1 MEILIQIISDFKYI
15 ESVYVEK
22 DALRFVM
29 EVNAENEKRENIK
42 GSLKENGLIFIYKD
56 LMKLYK
62 EGKVEFVFDDEF
74 LHISFYMNHSQSK
87 LLAEKFSLDY
97 EILS

>member
-1 MEILIQIISDFKYI
+1 MEKLIEIISDFKYI
-15 ESVYVEK
+15 ENVFVEK

-29 EVNAENEKRENIK
+29 EINAENERQENIK
-42 GSLKENGLIFIYKD
+42 GSLKENGLIFIYKN

-62 EGKVEFVFDDEF
+62 ENKIEFVFDDSF
-74 LHISFYMNHSQSK
+74 LHISFFMKHSQSK
-87 LLAEKFSLDY
+87 LLVEKFKLDY